1 MTNAN
6 GGAGPRRLLRLMEAL
21 CRAAGDPMR
30 LADLAANAGLSK
42 PTAHRLLG
50 VLVEDDWA
58 VARDGGYYGIGPA
71 ARAAAAMVVSSNAHA
86 SVESVLTDLQHRVG
100 QTIHLGMRSG
110 DRVVYTHKVEGSQGF
125 AMASRVGSEQPLH
138 STGIGK
144 CVLAGLDDAAL
155 ADFVARN
162 DLERRTEHTIT
173 TLDGLRQEVAE
184 IRARGYAIDEEE
196 NEANIRCLA
205 APIHTAD
212 GRVMGAVSMSTV
224 TFVVEREEL
233 LSRRDD
239 VVQTAKRLTE
249 LLA

>member
-1 MTNAN
+1 
-6 GGAGPRRLLRLMEAL
+6 MESL
-21 CRAAGDPMR
+21 CRAAGEPRR
-30 LADLAANAGLSK
+30 LADLAAAADLSK
-42 PTAHRLLG
+42 PTAHRLLA

-58 VARDGGYYGIGPA
+58 VAHEGGYYGLGPA
-71 ARAAAAMVVSSNAHA
+71 ARAAAAMVASSTAHA
-86 SVESVLTDLQHRVG
+86 TVESVLADLQQRVG

-110 DRVVYTHKVEGSQGF
+110 DRIVYTHKVEAPQGF
-125 AMASRVGSEQPLH
+125 AMASRVGHQQPLH
-138 STGIGK
+138 CTGIGK
-144 CVLAGLDDAAL
+144 CVLSGLDDAAL
-155 ADFVARN
+155 AAFV
-162 DLERRTEHTIT
+162 ERAGLPPRTEHTIT
-173 TLDGLRQEVAE
+173 TLDALRRETAE

-224 TFVVEREEL
+224 TFVVDREEL

-239 VVQTAKRLTE
+239 VMETARRLTE